1 MFFRDYIPT
10 YGGQRTLNFVK
21 FLGFMLVF
29 IGYLMILSVKKEHLA
44 MKNRDA
50 GAEPLRQPGLKH
62 VETMYNHQICI
73 KIYPTSRV
81 ALETKVVPP

>member
-1 MFFRDYIPT
+1 
-10 YGGQRTLNFVK
+10 
-21 FLGFMLVF
+21 
-29 IGYLMILSVKKEHLA
+29 

-81 ALETKVVPP
+81 ALETKVVPPWAKLKPCQ